1 MRLGGRNKRPLGE
14 RAAHAR
20 EHGGNAAG
28 QHDRD
33 GLKRQFGKSLLL
45 FETCGLQHAGTWI
58 TIASGRHLAVGHSGS
73 GWRRTLQLRGCEASA
88 RCGGIG
94 AASTVT
100 TRHFNARRLST
111 LTPAVQIHQ
120 FTTCYQFNFDTPLV
134 P

>member
-28 QHDRD
+28 KHDRD
-33 GLKRQFGKSLLL
+33 GLKRQCEKSLLL
-45 FETCGLQHAGTWI
+45 FESCGLQHAGTWT

-88 RCGGIG
+88 CAAG
-94 AASTVT
+94 ASAQQAPSP
-100 TRHFNARRLST
+100 HDISMLAGFHSHLLFNSPIHYLLS
-111 LTPAVQIHQ
+111 VQ
-120 FTTCYQFNFDTPLV
+120 F
-134 P
+134 